1 MKVSAFTYVRNGLH
15 FDYPIVESI
24 QSVLPVVDE
33 FIVVIGDSFD
43 GTREAVEAIRDPK
56 IRIIDTVWDQQ
67 LRTGGKIF
75 AEQANLGM
83 EHASRDSD
91 WLFHIQADEL
101 IHEKDVPA
109 IREAMEKYL
118 DDKRVEG
125 FLFKFINFFG
135 DYTHYGPSRR
145 YHQHEIRIVRNDPAI
160 RSYRDSQG
168 FRRFDNPAN
177 QWEEKG
183 HKLKVKTIDA
193 TIYHYSFV
201 KNPRKQLLR
210 VIEFGNKW
218 NETDD
223 WAKKYLEE
231 HPDGFDYGQI
241 DYLAGFTGTHPA
253 TIQDRIRRQDWEFNY
268 DPAKNNM
275 SVKEKFMK
283 WLQDLTGKQFF
294 IYQNYELLD

>member
-1 MKVSAFTYVRNGLH
+1 LKVSAFTYVRNGLH